1 MSRAVDAQDRVA
13 RLLGRHCAGLAP
25 RPSPKAIL
33 AYLHGPARADESR
46 EHIDF
51 AARSLLNGCSVPDV
65 LELVVDC
72 GVSAARLI
80 AHADALS
87 VTRKPTLA
95 CLAQLTLAD

>member
-1 MSRAVDAQDRVA
+1 MSRAVDSEGRVA
-13 RLLGRHCAGLAP
+13 RLLGRHCAGLTP

-33 AYLHGPARADESR
+33 AYLRGPARPDESR

-72 GVSAARLI
+72 GVSAARLS

>member
-1 MSRAVDAQDRVA
+1 MRRAVDSQDRVA
-13 RLLGRHCAGLAP
+13 RLLGRHCAGLAR

-33 AYLHGPARADESR
+33 AYLHGPARSDESR

-51 AARSLLNGCSVPDV
+51 AARSLLNGCSVPDL

-72 GVSAARLI
+72 GVSAARLT
-80 AHADALS
+80 AHAKALS

-95 CLAQLTLAD
+95 CLAQLTLGG